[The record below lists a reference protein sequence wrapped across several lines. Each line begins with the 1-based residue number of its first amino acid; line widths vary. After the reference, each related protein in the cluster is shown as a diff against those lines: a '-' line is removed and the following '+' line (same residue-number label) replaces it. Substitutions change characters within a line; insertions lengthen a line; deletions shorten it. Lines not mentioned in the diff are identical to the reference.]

1 MKSSYRETR
10 ESIASAREGTTTT
23 AGALCTYNIYIYM
36 RIVLLRAILC
46 AAAVG
51 RVRGANSYAY
61 DSTASS
67 STGAAAASSYA
78 SYAGEANEDP
88 SLEAL
93 VVNTAGCT
101 QWCNLGKDK
110 AMCNYEPCETCHHDP
125 ESVCYEEA
133 VEDTGETLNE
143 PGCAAWCK
151 REICSHPECTE

>member
-1 MKSSYRETR
+1 MFVEEFLSGN
-10 ESIASAREGTTTT
+10 ARIHCIGKR
-23 AGALCTYNIYIYM
+23 GNDNDGGRPVYM

-133 VEDTGETLNE
+133 VEDTGETLND